1 MNRIKPVSRRMLS
14 VEVVRKEWRPGGF
27 LLVTVGG
34 EDLEDF
40 RPIGVDQAFRLL
52 FRRPGQGRLW
62 LPSRSDATWMA
73 QYMMTGKAVRPY
85 VRFYTVRHF
94 WPDRNELDIEFVL
107 HEGDSP
113 ASTWARGAR
122 PGEPVGILDE
132 GATDNPPHG
141 VEWQLLVGDETAVPA
156 DLVHPGLRRGRVAQR
171 SVPGGTQQRGHPEV
185 EHATE
190 RQRALASAR
199 RPRRT
204 SGALARDTAMMTAP
218 LGTGVNLAMLD
229 AGELALALANAATVD
244 DAIRVYEKTMLPR
257 SIETAQATE
266 HGTEQLLSADSS
278 ARKLA
283 TIVANSLA
291 K

>member
-14 VEVVRKEWRPGGF
+14 VEVVRKEWRPGNF

-34 EDLEDF
+34 EDLKDF

-73 QYMMTGKAVRPY
+73 QYMMTGKAARPY

-132 GATDNPPHG
+132 GATYSPPHG

-156 DLVHPGLRRGRVAQR
+156 ILSILDSDEGALPSEVFLEVPSSADIQKLNTPQNVSVHWLPRDGRPGLPGRYALDTVMKAALPAGRFATFVAGENHLPTTLRRHLVHERGVDKSDITFVGYWRHGRATPG
-171 SVPGGTQQRGHPEV
+171 
-185 EHATE
+185 
-190 RQRALASAR
+190 
-199 RPRRT
+199 
-204 SGALARDTAMMTAP
+204 
-218 LGTGVNLAMLD
+218 
-229 AGELALALANAATVD
+229 
-244 DAIRVYEKTMLPR
+244 
-257 SIETAQATE
+257 
-266 HGTEQLLSADSS
+266 
-278 ARKLA
+278 
-283 TIVANSLA
+283 
-291 K
+291 